1 MPGYPDLGT
10 DSRLKLTINL
20 MATFRTLAMMK
31 GAKICRRIEPLS
43 RGLRRVLLKFLE
55 LSPSSQLL
63 DIFDFCIRFFLL
75 PRRTWGCDHDGGS
88 VKSC

>member
-1 MPGYPDLGT
+1 
-10 DSRLKLTINL
+10 
-20 MATFRTLAMMK
+20 
-31 GAKICRRIEPLS
+31 
-43 RGLRRVLLKFLE
+43 
-55 LSPSSQLL
+55 LL